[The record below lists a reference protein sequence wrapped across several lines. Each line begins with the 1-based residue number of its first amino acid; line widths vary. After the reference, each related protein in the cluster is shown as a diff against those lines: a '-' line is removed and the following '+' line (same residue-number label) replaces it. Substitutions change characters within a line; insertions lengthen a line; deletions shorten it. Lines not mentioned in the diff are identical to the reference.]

1 MHLFFSTYM
10 KFQRLGFLTLLFVY
24 LLVLAGGI
32 VRSTGSGMGCPDWPK
47 CFGRFVPPT
56 QASQLPFNYQEIYK
70 EKLHGEVLFNP
81 TKTWIEYVNRLLG
94 ALTGVI
100 IIITTIASFKQSKK
114 TFWYTFLALFFV
126 LANGVLGKYVVDSFL
141 LPGVV
146 TAHMSLTIAV
156 IFFMLKALYH
166 QQEKIYVGSFGR
178 NLILINLIL
187 IALQILLGTQVREEM
202 DLVIKELGESAKA
215 DWMNHLGT
223 KYIIHR
229 SFTWV
234 IIVTNLYLYL
244 KLDKKQSVLG
254 NYLNSIFVLLAI
266 SVLSGILM
274 AYFALPI
281 GSQPVHLTLSLLT
294 LGLHLRMW
302 ITSTSNE

>member
-1 MHLFFSTYM
+1 
-10 KFQRLGFLTLLFVY
+10 
-24 LLVLAGGI
+24 
-32 VRSTGSGMGCPDWPK
+32 
-47 CFGRFVPPT
+47 
-56 QASQLPFNYQEIYK
+56 
-70 EKLHGEVLFNP
+70 
-81 TKTWIEYVNRLLG
+81 
-94 ALTGVI
+94 
-100 IIITTIASFKQSKK
+100 
-114 TFWYTFLALFFV
+114 
-126 LANGVLGKYVVDSFL
+126 
-141 LPGVV
+141 
-146 TAHMSLTIAV
+146 
-156 IFFMLKALYH
+156 
-166 QQEKIYVGSFGR
+166 
-178 NLILINLIL
+178 
-187 IALQILLGTQVREEM
+187 
-202 DLVIKELGESAKA
+202 
-215 DWMNHLGT
+215 MNHLGT